1 MTTNREFVIDNE
13 ELIED
18 YRAFI
23 DYINSFFGLKVSFP
37 DERIISQVLTLHL
50 KGTLDNRIF
59 NLFRQLSEDWEV
71 QFIDMLTG
79 DALSNSDMS
88 KLLNSTAYSGL
99 KTQVESLVRAV
110 YCGGTGLDPN
120 FTIWDVGVSGDNS
133 YTVISACG
141 DYRIEQ
147 WHHEHNV
154 SRLEI
159 KDVITYD
166 MSHLVGY
173 IHKSFAYSA
182 APSRIGFNPTARTQ
196 VKTSKKK
203 FFEELVKN
211 YVGYKLSERKTD
223 EQRFL
228 NYVDILGSMMIVNP
242 LDIEAKIQ
250 ALDSFFELEV
260 RRPLDKMSNFK
271 NVASFSISG
280 EEIIVNFG
288 SFKSLER
295 KTVSFE
301 ELELQAAEANGDY
314 VPERLRKT
322 RG

>member
-18 YRAFI
+18 YRSFI

-37 DERIISQVLTLHL
+37 DDRILAQVLSLHL

-71 QFIDMLTG
+71 QFIDLLTS
-79 DALSNSDMS
+79 DALSNGDMN
-88 KLLNSTAYSGL
+88 KLLNSTAYNSL
-99 KTQVESLVRAV
+99 KTQIESLIRTV
-110 YCGGTGLDPN
+110 YASGTGIDPN
-120 FTIWDVGVSGDNS
+120 FTIWDVEVSVDNS

-173 IHKSFAYSA
+173 MRKSFAYTA
-182 APSRIGFNPTARTQ
+182 APSRISYSPTERAQ
-196 VKTSKKK
+196 IKTSKKK

-211 YVGYKLSERKTD
+211 YVGHKLSEHKTD

-228 NYVDILGSMMIVNP
+228 NYVDILGSLMIVNP
-242 LDIEAKIQ
+242 IDIEAKIQ

-271 NVASFSISG
+271 NVASFSITG